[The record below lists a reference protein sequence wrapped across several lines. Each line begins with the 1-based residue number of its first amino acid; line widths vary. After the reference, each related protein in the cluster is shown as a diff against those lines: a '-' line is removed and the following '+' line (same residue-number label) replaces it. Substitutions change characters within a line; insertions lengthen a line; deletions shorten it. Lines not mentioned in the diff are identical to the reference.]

1 MNADQINY
9 ITDGQVI
16 LLDRDQVVQIEMICE
31 RLAGGDK
38 PLSFDDRRSLVQQV
52 LRIIRNADCIEYSLI
67 ANVDFTDPSTPALIK
82 PQAPDL
88 TEFLKLHPVSVW
100 DTGRD
105 YANGNHRIAAVEL
118 PSHHVMF
125 YDVDRMISG
134 ISQMPRASEALSIQD
149 FTMFFYDYGNYNGIY
164 PNDSIK
170 LSFEFLND
178 LEEHLRKVAFEFSLS
193 RRPK

>member
-1 MNADQINY
+1 
-9 ITDGQVI
+9 
-16 LLDRDQVVQIEMICE
+16 
-31 RLAGGDK
+31 
-38 PLSFDDRRSLVQQV
+38 
-52 LRIIRNADCIEYSLI
+52 
-67 ANVDFTDPSTPALIK
+67 
-82 PQAPDL
+82 
-88 TEFLKLHPVSVW
+88 
-100 DTGRD
+100 
-105 YANGNHRIAAVEL
+105 
-118 PSHHVMF
+118 MF